1 MVEGDRP
8 QGSESV
14 AHSFYYA
21 FQGIWEGWCRERN
34 FRIQCLYA
42 ALVIASLFWLRPE
55 LLQVALVASGVLL
68 LLAAELA
75 NTALER
81 LVDMVQPELHPLAK
95 SSKDLSAAAVLIVSW
110 ASALLTAVVFW
121 PLLPLAS
128 SLGLWGAFVW
138 LSWLRF
144 SR

>member
-14 AHSFYYA
+14 GHSFYYA
-21 FQGIWEGWCRERN
+21 FQGLWEGWRRERN

-42 ALVIASLFWLRPE
+42 VIVAVMLVWLQPE
-55 LLQVALVASGVLL
+55 RLQIALVASGVLL

-75 NTALER
+75 NTSLER
-81 LVDMVQPELHPLAK
+81 LVDLVQPEIHPLAK
-95 SSKDLSAAAVLIVSW
+95 SSKDLAAAAVLVVSW
-110 ASALLTAVVFW
+110 ASALVTALVFW

-128 SLGLWGAFVW
+128 SLGLWAFLGW

-144 SR
+144 SP